1 MNDKLFTPETQDE
14 LTNQL
19 TQAVRN
25 IIETKM
31 PAAFKCLQDAHREST
46 TDIGEVTISL
56 KCKLHSEGASVGV
69 DGFVWQHSRK
79 VGERDAEFEE
89 IEIDT
94 RQLQLGI

>member
-1 MNDKLFTPETQDE
+1 MTDKLFTPETQNE

-19 TQAVRN
+19 MQAIGN

-31 PAAFKCLQDAHREST
+31 PAAFRCLQDAHRESP

-94 RQLQLGI
+94 RQLVLGI